1 MMIRIDTSAGLRKI
15 RIEGEM
21 NIYSAPEL
29 KRRLLEQLGSADEV
43 EINLSHVSEMD
54 SAGFQVLCLAKREA
68 ATSGKTLNFTS
79 HSPAVAEVIGLY
91 SMAAYF
97 GGTATV
103 PRTQKKTRTQR
114 RRVKTKRTT

>member
-1 MMIRIDTSAGLRKI
+1 MMIRIETNAGLRKI

-29 KRRLLEQLGSADEV
+29 KRRLLDQLGSADKM

-68 ATSGKTLNFTS
+68 VNNGKTLHFTS
-79 HSPAVAEVIGLY
+79 HSPAVAEVMGLY
-91 SMAAYF
+91 NMAAYF
-97 GGTATV
+97 GDTAAL
-103 PRTQKKTRTQR
+103 PRAQKKARTPR
-114 RRVKTKRTT
+114 RRVKTKKTT